1 MYEITQ
7 YSKDQAKKL
16 GVMIKPST
24 RKNKKIDVFDKNLEY
39 ITSIGDNRYKDF
51 PTYKKEKGEEYAN
64 KRREAYKKRH
74 EKDRHI
80 KGTAGFFADKILW

>member
-16 GVMIKPST
+16 NVVIKASS
-24 RKNKKIDVFDKNLEY
+24 RKNKKIDVYKDGEY
-39 ITSIGDNRYKDF
+39 VTSIGDNRYKDF

-80 KGTAGFFADKILW
+80 KGTAGYYADKILW